1 MKAKHSFL
9 AIPTRRSTTGV
20 VGVCKTVNTV
30 NGKKFPCY
38 VVTYF
43 DDNDKMR
50 KKKFHF
56 KSKAE
61 SEVFQEAVAFRK
73 KYEQKL
79 LREYLNSW

>member
-1 MKAKHSFL
+1 MNAKHSFL

-38 VVTYF
+38 AVTYY
-43 DDNDKMR
+43 DENNKLR

-56 KSKAE
+56 KSKVE
-61 SEVFQEAVAFRK
+61 SEVFKEAVAFRK
-73 KYEQKL
+73 EYEKKL
-79 LREYLNSW
+79 LREYLNS